1 LGFAAAGAEGTRASF
16 SASHAE
22 TPTFVTNWDV
32 SVARRFH
39 ARTNHTYESVRRG
52 GRGLDWSNKPHPYK
66 EYPQL
71 QAEPPPPELE
81 RLLRFGAGVVRS
93 RDGYDFRTYSSA
105 GALYPVEVYVATPR
119 GFFSFHPRDVV
130 LVRLRDEDVRRVL
143 ADAAVAPELARASAV
158 LVLTGILWRTAW
170 KYGAR
175 GYRHLWW
182 DAGTMLA
189 NLLALEPTAR
199 IYTGFVD
206 DEVSYVVGADG
217 RREAAL
223 VLVGVGSAV
232 EAAPP
237 RELPR
242 LLHQSLPLSPR
253 EREYPEA
260 YELHAA
266 SSLRDADEV
275 RRYRARSTPGPPA
288 PAPPFSEL
296 DRVLRRRGSKRE
308 FAREPIPRMELAA
321 LLDYALGG
329 IPMDVQA
336 HTEIA
341 LIANAVDGLEPGIYR
356 YTSRDAFELVR
367 AGEVRRPAGYL
378 LLEQEFGARAATV
391 IFVLADL
398 DRVLAELGN
407 RGYRV
412 AQLEGGI
419 RLGRIYLGAT
429 ARGWG
434 VTGSTFYDEDVSR
447 ALATEAAPTTAAAV
461 GRRTKR

>member
-1 LGFAAAGAEGTRASF
+1 MSYSTS
-16 SASHAE
+16 
-22 TPTFVTNWDV
+22 TNWDV

-52 GRGLDWSNKPHPYK
+52 GFGLDWSNKPYPYK
-66 EYPQL
+66 EYRQL
-71 QAEPPPPELE
+71 EAEPLPPELD
-81 RLLRFGAGVVRS
+81 RLLRLGAGVVRS
-93 RDGYDFRTYSSA
+93 REDYDFRTYSSA
-105 GALYPVEVYVATPR
+105 GALYPVEVYPATPH
-119 GFFSFHPRDVV
+119 GLFSFHPRDLA
-130 LVRLRDEDVRRVL
+130 LVRLREEDIRRAL
-143 ADAAVAPELARASAV
+143 ADAAVAPEPARAAAV

-170 KYGAR
+170 KYGTR

-189 NLLALEPTAR
+189 NVLALEPTAR

-206 DEVSYVVGADG
+206 DEVNSIVGADG
-217 RREAAL
+217 KREAAL
-223 VLVGVGSAV
+223 VLVELGAAD
-232 EAAPP
+232 EAAAPGEFPP
-237 RELPR
+237 LE
-242 LLHQSLPLSPR
+242 HQSVPLSAR

-260 YELHAA
+260 YEVHAA

-275 RRYRARSTPGPPA
+275 RRYRAGSMTGPTA
-288 PAPPFSEL
+288 PAPPFGEL
-296 DRVLRRRGSKRE
+296 ERVLRRRGSARE
-308 FAREPIPRMELAA
+308 FSLEPIPREQLSA

-329 IPMDVQA
+329 IPTDVQA

-356 YTSRDAFELVR
+356 YGSRDRFELVR
-367 AGEVRRPAGYL
+367 AGELRRIAGYL
-378 LLEQEFGARAATV
+378 LLEQVFGARAAAV
-391 IFVLADL
+391 LFVLADL
-398 DRVLAELGN
+398 DRVLGELGN

-419 RLGRIYLGAT
+419 CLGRIYLGAT

-447 ALATEAAPTTAAAV
+447 ALATKAVPMTAAAV
-461 GRRTKR
+461 GCRT